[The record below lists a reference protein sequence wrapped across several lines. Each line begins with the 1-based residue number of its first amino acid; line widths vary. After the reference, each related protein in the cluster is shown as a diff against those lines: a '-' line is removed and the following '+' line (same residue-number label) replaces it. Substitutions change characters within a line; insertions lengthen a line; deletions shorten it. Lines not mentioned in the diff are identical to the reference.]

1 MQLGKIVNT
10 LLRGLILN
18 FLIYNGSLKSAP
30 PGGGGDTRLIT
41 SYQYFDPL
49 KVMSTLP
56 QGSQREE
63 E

>member
-10 LLRGLILN
+10 LLRGLIIN
-18 FLIYNGSLKSAP
+18 FLIYNGSFKEKKK
-30 PGGGGDTRLIT
+30 TRLIT

-49 KVMSTLP
+49 KVMLTLP